1 MRNDNDSWDIKTS
14 VGATAL
20 FVAAARGLAARH
32 PQALAV
38 DQFAEVFC
46 RAAGDEW
53 AALFGADAEQTKN
66 HPLRAPGFGP
76 LFQDFQAA
84 RTRYFDDYLCSAAD
98 AGVRQVVIVAAGL
111 DSRAYRLAWPDGTV
125 VYELDR
131 SQVLDFKRD
140 VLADAGVQATAERH
154 EVAVDLRD
162 DWASALRENGFDP
175 SVPTAWLVEGLVI
188 YLTPDAQNQL
198 FETLNALSAP
208 GSWLGVEEMATIDS
222 GVYAAMTT
230 PSTDPDSYDQGRGA
244 QWAGLIYNEGKT
256 QAVQWFLPHGWSG
269 AATGLVDYL
278 TSLGRAVPAGK
289 GPVGHFD
296 PSLMSLAT
304 VRK

>member
-53 AALFGADAEQTKN
+53 AALFAADAEQMKN

-84 RTRYFDDYLCSAAD
+84 RTRYFDDYLCSAAA

-111 DSRAYRLAWPDGTV
+111 DSRA
-125 VYELDR
+125 
-131 SQVLDFKRD
+131 
-140 VLADAGVQATAERH
+140 
-154 EVAVDLRD
+154 
-162 DWASALRENGFDP
+162 
-175 SVPTAWLVEGLVI
+175 
-188 YLTPDAQNQL
+188 
-198 FETLNALSAP
+198 
-208 GSWLGVEEMATIDS
+208 
-222 GVYAAMTT
+222 
-230 PSTDPDSYDQGRGA
+230 
-244 QWAGLIYNEGKT
+244 
-256 QAVQWFLPHGWSG
+256 
-269 AATGLVDYL
+269 
-278 TSLGRAVPAGK
+278 
-289 GPVGHFD
+289 
-296 PSLMSLAT
+296 
-304 VRK
+304 